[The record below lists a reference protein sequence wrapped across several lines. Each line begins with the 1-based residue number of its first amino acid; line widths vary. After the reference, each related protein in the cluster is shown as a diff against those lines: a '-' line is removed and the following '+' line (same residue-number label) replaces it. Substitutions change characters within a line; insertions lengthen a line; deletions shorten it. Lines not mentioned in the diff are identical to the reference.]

1 MEILDRNKLEAQR
14 KFLKIYF
21 WKWNVSLKK
30 KKNTSCYQG
39 AELDLKNASLK
50 QWL

>member
-14 KFLKIYF
+14 KFLKIY
-21 WKWNVSLKK
+21 KLSLKK
-30 KKNTSCYQG
+30 KNQQLLSGSWTG
-39 AELDLKNASLK
+39 FENASLK